1 MRMMVMIIYLLF
13 LICMIVYYGKMMYR
27 NYQKELPLGY
37 GQNKIVY
44 FMILLC
50 IIIGQ
55 YTIPSAWG
63 RLSVILIFG
72 VAFFLIY
79 AMIGL
84 HNRKNHSGELFR
96 LYQKEVTTAKR
107 CIIIGTGVVVVALFV
122 VVFVVGGSVAA
133 SLTVTFIVAFCPSGE
148 VAVIV
153 VLPFPT
159 PVIFPS
165 LSIVATLEFLT
176 S

>member
-84 HNRKNHSGELFR
+84 YNRENHSGELFR
-96 LYQKEVTTAKR
+96 LYQKRSHHSKEVYR
-107 CIIIGTGVVVVALFV
+107 HRHRSCCSCFIFGLFYKK
-122 VVFVVGGSVAA
+122 
-133 SLTVTFIVAFCPSGE
+133 IN
-148 VAVIV
+148 
-153 VLPFPT
+153 
-159 PVIFPS
+159 
-165 LSIVATLEFLT
+165 
-176 S
+176 

>member
-107 CIIIGTGVVVVALFV
+107 CIIIGIGVVVVALF
-122 VVFVVGGSVAA
+122 
-133 SLTVTFIVAFCPSGE
+133 
-148 VAVIV
+148 
-153 VLPFPT
+153 
-159 PVIFPS
+159 
-165 LSIVATLEFLT
+165 LEKKKKK
-176 S
+176 